1 MLLKGKIYFI
11 RLIKI
16 VFIDLIIISVISV
29 IAGFLAYGQYYENL
43 HVPLA
48 LIAIVGTALSLLL
61 AFRTSQSYDRW
72 WEARIIWGAIVNDSR
87 NLIRQIQLYLPD
99 TEKEAIA
106 RFAKRQIIWNFAL
119 SESLRKQPFT
129 DRVQKYLSE
138 HQIKDVY
145 IPNGILSEHYKQLKE
160 FDTSKLSDYNL
171 VQIETTLVKL
181 CDSMGKCERIKNTI
195 FPVSYSKMIHFIIY
209 LFAVMLPFSLDNT
222 YPILKTFITAII
234 PILFIAI
241 ERTSILMQDP
251 FENSPMDTPMTT
263 LSRTIEI
270 NLMEQI
276 GEEAPPAIP
285 PVPNDYYYI
294 L

>member
-11 RLIKI
+11 RLIRI
-16 VFIDLIIISVISV
+16 VFIDLIFISVISV

-72 WEARIIWGAIVNDSR
+72 WEARIVWGAIVNDSR
-87 NLIRQIQLYLPD
+87 TLIRQVQLYLD
-99 TEKEAIA
+99 ETEKEAVHQFA
-106 RFAKRQIIWNFAL
+106 RRQIIWNFAL
-119 SESLRKQPFT
+119 SESLRKQPFS
-129 DRVQKYLSE
+129 DRVQQYLIE
-138 HQIKDVY
+138 HQIKDNNV
-145 IPNGILSEHYKQLKE
+145 PNGILSEHYKQLK
-160 FDTSKLSDYNL
+160 TYKSGQLSDYNM
-171 VQIETTLVKL
+171 VQIEGTLLKL
-181 CDSMGKCERIKNTI
+181 CDSMGRCERIKNTI

-222 YPILKTFITAII
+222 YPVLKTFITAII

-263 LSRTIEI
+263 LSRTIEV
-270 NLMEQI
+270 NLLQQI
-276 GEEAPPAIP
+276 GEEAPPPVPA
-285 PVPNDYYYI
+285 VPNDYYYI

>member
-11 RLIKI
+11 RLIRI
-16 VFIDLIIISVISV
+16 VFIDLIFISVISV

-72 WEARIIWGAIVNDSR
+72 WEARIVWGAIVNDSR
-87 NLIRQIQLYLPD
+87 TLIRQVQLYLD
-99 TEKEAIA
+99 ETEKDAVHQFA
-106 RFAKRQIIWNFAL
+106 RRQIIWNFAL
-119 SESLRKQPFT
+119 SESLRKQPFS
-129 DRVQKYLSE
+129 DRVQQYLIE
-138 HQIKDVY
+138 HQIKDNNV
-145 IPNGILSEHYKQLKE
+145 PNGILSEHYKQLK
-160 FDTSKLSDYNL
+160 TYKSGQLSDYNM
-171 VQIETTLVKL
+171 VQIEGTLLKL
-181 CDSMGKCERIKNTI
+181 CDSMGRCERIKNTI

-222 YPILKTFITAII
+222 YPVLKTFITAII

-263 LSRTIEI
+263 LSRTIEV
-270 NLMEQI
+270 NLLQQI
-276 GEEAPPAIP
+276 GEEAPPPVPA
-285 PVPNDYYYI
+285 VPNDYYYI